1 MWDAKMKRFKTI
13 RFVRRE
19 TPTDRREPTILDHGD
34 PITVKLTRELE
45 DRRRRLTLSPNHPAG
60 L

>member
-1 MWDAKMKRFKTI
+1 MKRFMTV
-13 RFVRRE
+13 RFFRRE
-19 TPTDRREPTILDHGD
+19 LDETTRDGREPTILDHGD

-45 DRRRRLTLSPNHPAG
+45 DRRRRLSLSENHPLG

>member
-1 MWDAKMKRFKTI
+1 MKRLMTV
-13 RFVRRE
+13 RFLRRDR
-19 TPTDRREPTILDHGD
+19 TTDTQEVREPTILDHGD

-45 DRRRRLTLSPNHPAG
+45 DRRRRLSLSDHHPVG

>member
-1 MWDAKMKRFKTI
+1 MKRFTTI
-13 RFVRRE
+13 RFIRRE
-19 TPTDRREPTILDHGD
+19 EPTDRREPTILEHGD

-45 DRRRRLTLSPNHPAG
+45 ERKRRLSLNESHPAG

>member
-1 MWDAKMKRFKTI
+1 MKRLKTV
-13 RFVRRE
+13 RFLRRE
-19 TPTDRREPTILDHGD
+19 PNTETEEAREPTILDHGD

-45 DRRRRLTLSPNHPAG
+45 DRRRRLALSESHPAG

>member
-1 MWDAKMKRFKTI
+1 MKRFKTV
-13 RFVRRE
+13 RFFRRDLE
-19 TPTDRREPTILDHGD
+19 TDTQEVREPTILDHGD

-45 DRRRRLTLSPNHPAG
+45 DRRRRLSLSESHPVG

>member
-1 MWDAKMKRFKTI
+1 MKRLMSVRLIKREDAKATNEF
-13 RFVRRE
+13 
-19 TPTDRREPTILDHGD
+19 REPTILDHGD

-45 DRRRRLTLSPNHPAG
+45 DRRRRMNLTDSHPAG

>member
-1 MWDAKMKRFKTI
+1 MKRLKTV
-13 RFVRRE
+13 RFFRRAWE
-19 TPTDRREPTILDHGD
+19 TPAQEVREPTILDHGD

-45 DRRRRLTLSPNHPAG
+45 ERRRRLSLSDGHPVG

>member
-1 MWDAKMKRFKTI
+1 MKRLKTI
-13 RFVRRE
+13 RFVKRE
-19 TPTDRREPTILDHGD
+19 NPADRHEPTILDHGD

-45 DRRRRLTLSPNHPAG
+45 DRRRRLNLSPNHPAG

>member
-1 MWDAKMKRFKTI
+1 MKRLKTV
-13 RFVRRE
+13 RFFRRN
-19 TPTDRREPTILDHGD
+19 PNADVADGREPTILDHGD

-45 DRRRRLTLSPNHPAG
+45 DRRRRLGLSENHPAG

>member
-1 MWDAKMKRFKTI
+1 MIRLNNVRF
-13 RFVRRE
+13 FWRE
-19 TPTDRREPTILDHGD
+19 QPTDAQEVREPTILDHGD

-45 DRRRRLTLSPNHPAG
+45 ERRRRLSLSDGHPLG

>member
-1 MWDAKMKRFKTI
+1 MKRLKTV
-13 RFVRRE
+13 RFFRRE
-19 TPTDRREPTILDHGD
+19 LNSDATDNREPTILDHGD

-45 DRRRRLTLSPNHPAG
+45 DRRRRLNLGESHPAG

>member
-1 MWDAKMKRFKTI
+1 MKRLKTV
-13 RFVRRE
+13 RFFRRE
-19 TPTDRREPTILDHGD
+19 LNTDATDNREPTILDHGD

-45 DRRRRLTLSPNHPAG
+45 DRRRRLSLGESHPAG

>member
-1 MWDAKMKRFKTI
+1 MKRLKTI
-13 RFVRRE
+13 RFIRRE
-19 TPTDRREPTILDHGD
+19 DPVERREPTILDHGD

-45 DRRRRLTLSPNHPAG
+45 ERRRRLSLSQSHPAG

>member
-1 MWDAKMKRFKTI
+1 MKRFKTI
-13 RFVRRE
+13 RFIRRE
-19 TPTDRREPTILDHGD
+19 DPVERREPTILDHGD

-45 DRRRRLTLSPNHPAG
+45 ERRRRLNLSESHPAG

>member
-1 MWDAKMKRFKTI
+1 MGDKMKRFRTI
-13 RFVRRE
+13 RIVRRDDAAE
-19 TPTDRREPTILDHGD
+19 QKEPTILDHGD

-45 DRRRRLTLSPNHPAG
+45 ERKRRLALGDQHPVG

>member
-1 MWDAKMKRFKTI
+1 MKRLKT
-13 RFVRRE
+13 VRLLKRE
-19 TPTDRREPTILDHGD
+19 KTSETREPTILDHGD

-45 DRRRRLTLSPNHPAG
+45 ERRRRMSLSASHPAG